1 MDSHLGARSQ
11 ADEAFPTQTS
21 CVSQTS
27 SSGLLPYDGSWHVWE
42 AAYKAA
48 CRRIDALL
56 AENDFLRMELASSEG
71 RNGCLTREVQRLN
84 LTVRHLVRSTSTRL
98 TFADNEQVP
107 WGSATPPTSRDTS
120 DAVDGRKEELQ
131 DEVKQEA
138 EENKENMEPLDRMQT
153 ASPTLW

>member
-1 MDSHLGARSQ
+1 
-11 ADEAFPTQTS
+11 
-21 CVSQTS
+21 
-27 SSGLLPYDGSWHVWE
+27 
-42 AAYKAA
+42 
-48 CRRIDALL
+48 
-56 AENDFLRMELASSEG
+56 MELASSEG

-84 LTVRHLVRSTSTRL
+84 LTVRHLV
-98 TFADNEQVP
+98 P

-120 DAVDGRKEELQ
+120 DADDGRKEELQ

>member
-1 MDSHLGARSQ
+1 M
-11 ADEAFPTQTS
+11 
-21 CVSQTS
+21 
-27 SSGLLPYDGSWHVWE
+27 
-42 AAYKAA
+42 
-48 CRRIDALL
+48 

-84 LTVRHLVRSTSTRL
+84 LTVRHLVRSTSTPL